1 MNPGQEMFYNFFME
15 RAKDDKK
22 EEAKA
27 LLEEGFARQD
37 AGTFDKAYFEETLP
51 KYFELIKPEAIEE
64 VKEAMNHFA
73 SRL

>member
-1 MNPGQEMFYNFFME
+1 MNHGPMHLHIIFIE

-27 LLEEGFARQD
+27 LLEESFARQD
-37 AGTFDKAYFEETLP
+37 AGTFDKAYFEKMLP
-51 KYFELIKPEAIEE
+51 KYMAVIKPEAIEE
-64 VKEAMNHFA
+64 VKEAMEHFA